1 MLSIDREFADQI
13 PPLTEEEFAQLEEN
27 ILLEGTVLMPLI
39 VWNGVIVDGHNRYKI
54 IQAHPELQ
62 YSTYEKSFPDR
73 NAALAWI
80 CKNQLGRRNLT
91 PEQKK
96 YLIGKQYGA
105 EKAAHGGSRG
115 TKRDQAT
122 GEFTASYENH
132 NLRSTGKTCD
142 KIAKENHVGRDYVIK
157 AGRYAD
163 GIDAAD
169 QVEPGIRQEIFSG
182 AICPVESAV
191 QAVALASPEER
202 AALVKRLRS
211 PEVQRRRKRSPE
223 TEQDRIVRQ
232 VAADMNATESRHIVD
247 ENSML
252 GSLRGVANTMIR
264 GCNRCFE
271 MFPTLLTEQ
280 AYRRQVVEIL
290 QEPKAYILELE
301 NGGQGVSSITAISRE
316 TTVDARPE
324 VLPPQAASSRKTNLA
339 IMREIGRN
347 METSRATM
355 TEEDVLYELRDAAAT
370 LIDRWNLCRSQN
382 PELITHRECNEG
394 VRQQVTEISN
404 YLNQVG
410 GNLPPL

>member
-1 MLSIDREFADQI
+1 MLRIDREFADQI

-62 YSTYEKSFPDR
+62 YSTYEKSFSDR

-132 NLRSTGKTCD
+132 NMRSTGKTCD

-191 QAVALASPEER
+191 QAVALASPEE
-202 AALVKRLRS
+202 
-211 PEVQRRRKRSPE
+211 
-223 TEQDRIVRQ
+223 
-232 VAADMNATESRHIVD
+232 
-247 ENSML
+247 
-252 GSLRGVANTMIR
+252 
-264 GCNRCFE
+264 
-271 MFPTLLTEQ
+271 
-280 AYRRQVVEIL
+280 
-290 QEPKAYILELE
+290 
-301 NGGQGVSSITAISRE
+301 
-316 TTVDARPE
+316 
-324 VLPPQAASSRKTNLA
+324 
-339 IMREIGRN
+339 
-347 METSRATM
+347 
-355 TEEDVLYELRDAAAT
+355 
-370 LIDRWNLCRSQN
+370 
-382 PELITHRECNEG
+382 
-394 VRQQVTEISN
+394 
-404 YLNQVG
+404 
-410 GNLPPL
+410 